1 MAKRILGIVLSLLG
15 ILGLIMAGVNFMNHG
30 EGTQNIKTIAVYGI
44 LGLIFFFAG
53 IALVRDTKDVVRNDE
68 HVS

>member
-1 MAKRILGIVLSLLG
+1 MAKRVLGIVLSLLG
-15 ILGLIMAGVNFMNHG
+15 ILGLIMAGVTFMNHSVG
-30 EGTQNIKTIAVYGI
+30 EHSAKSIAVYAI
-44 LGLIFFFAG
+44 LGAIFFFAG

>member
-1 MAKRILGIVLSLLG
+1 MILTLLG

-30 EGTQNIKTIAVYGI
+30 EGTYNIKSIVVFSI
-44 LGLIFFFAG
+44 LGVIFFFAG
-53 IALVRDTKDVVRNDE
+53 IGLVRDTKDVVRNDE